1 MLFNSAIAPASIRL
15 HFDKVVDLHPYGDAS
30 KSMSSSFIHEDY
42 PSVDNLFNIN
52 RHLLRVDAC
61 FDPSIV
67 INLHDFRENKNNNTN
82 SKCVL

>member
-1 MLFNSAIAPASIRL
+1 MGVRTTASL
-15 HFDKVVDLHPYGDAS
+15 PQYL
-30 KSMSSSFIHEDY
+30 
-42 PSVDNLFNIN
+42 PSVDFPFNIN

-67 INLHDFRENKNNNTN
+67 INLHDFCENTKNNTN

>member
-1 MLFNSAIAPASIRL
+1 MGVRTTASL
-15 HFDKVVDLHPYGDAS
+15 PQYL
-30 KSMSSSFIHEDY
+30 

-67 INLHDFRENKNNNTN
+67 INLHDFRDNTKNNTN